1 MWCTH
6 HAEGVRIER
15 GDERGGDEQTKAGR
29 RTGGQLVVRSG
40 TTREVLTTGVADGL
54 AVTVSAPER
63 RARRP
68 AVRAELDRGR
78 RRGRRGLLRVL
89 RRALLVVEYILLEEL
104 VGRRGRL
111 WGLLLLLFEH
121 LGVVEVDR
129 GRLEDDGGHGVR
141 DCDARRGRVLQVA
154 RQAR

>member
-1 MWCTH
+1 MDVVYAPCGGR
-6 HAEGVRIER
+6 ADRAR
-15 GDERGGDEQTKAGR
+15 RDEQRGG
-29 RTGGQLVVRSG
+29 GQVVSEWGDRA
-40 TTREVLTTGVADGL
+40 TREVLTTGVADGL
-54 AVTVSAPER
+54 AVTVPAPER

-68 AVRAELDRGR
+68 AVRAELHRGR

-89 RRALLVVEYILLEEL
+89 RRALLVVEDVLLEEL

-111 WGLLLLLFEH
+111 WGLLLLLFDH

-141 DCDARRGRVLQVA
+141 DGDARRGRLLQVA